1 VTDRKLLIDTN
12 VFIGLEDQR
21 EVAPEAAELVQLCN
35 QHSIHVFVH
44 EAALADIGRDTDVA
58 RRNVSLSKVR
68 KFEQLKNVR
77 QPSRATLEKQFG
89 PMPKPN
95 DVVDVALLHALHIGT
110 VDFLVTEDQG
120 IHGRARRTTPPL
132 ADRVLTVVDAVAW
145 LRTSFEPTRVLLPF
159 IEEVPAHAIDRAD
172 DIFDS
177 LRQGYPD
184 FDKWWR
190 NKCVREHRPCWA
202 ATIDNELAG
211 LVVRKEESHTEAKTK
226 YPGPKIL
233 KVCTFKAKP
242 KYRGEKLGE
251 LLLKQVLWFAQ
262 KIHFIWFTL
271 RHLAIKKC

>member
-1 VTDRKLLIDTN
+1 
-12 VFIGLEDQR
+12 
-21 EVAPEAAELVQLCN
+21 
-35 QHSIHVFVH
+35 VH
-44 EAALADIGRDTDVA
+44 DAALTDIGRDTNIA

-68 KFEQLKNVR
+68 KFEQLKNVK
-77 QPSRATLEKQFG
+77 QPSRAKLEQQFG

-95 DVVDVALLHALHIGT
+95 DVVDVALLHALDIGA

-120 IHGRARRTTPPL
+120 IHGRARRATPPL

-145 LRTSFEPTRVLLPF
+145 LRASFEPTKVVLPF
-159 IEEVPAHAIDRAD
+159 VEEVPAHSLDQAD

-211 LVVRKEESHTEAKTK
+211 LVVRKEESHAEAKTK

-233 KVCTFKAKP
+233 KVCTFKVKP

-262 KIHFIWFTL
+262 KIHLI
-271 RHLAIKKC
+271 